1 MDIRN
6 GFLALALLAGAAT
19 AAAQDREGTW
29 DAGFTLFDTAS
40 ESLEGLN
47 SGLRVEGDLGWGFT
61 TSYNIT
67 NRLAIGGDFTW
78 MSPDYE
84 AFRLI
89 DNTPPVPDTEVSVDA
104 ELDVATLH
112 LKGTFY
118 FTEGEFAPFIEGGGG
133 WTRIDSNIADGAP
146 TTGCWW
152 DPWWGYI
159 CTSFYDTYAETQ
171 TSWTYGVG
179 IRWDASSDFYV
190 KGTYSVLEV
199 DTNRSEDFETDVLR
213 VDFGWRF

>member
-1 MDIRN
+1 MDIRS

-19 AAAQDREGTW
+19 AAAQGDREGTW
-29 DAGFTLFDTAS
+29 DAGFTLFDTSS
-40 ESLEGLN
+40 EAQNAANG

-67 NRLAIGGDFTW
+67 NRLALGGDFTW
-78 MSPDYE
+78 LSPDYE
-84 AFRLI
+84 ATQVL
-89 DNTPPVPDTEVSVDA
+89 DPSNVAVTVDA

-118 FTEGEFAPFIEGGGG
+118 FTEGDFAPFVEAGGG
-133 WTRIDSNIADGAP
+133 WTRIDSNIADGPP

-152 DPWWGYI
+152 DPWWGYV
-159 CTSFYDTYAETQ
+159 CTNFYDTYAETQ
-171 TSWTYGVG
+171 TSWTYGLG
-179 IRWDASSDFYV
+179 LRWDASSDFYV
-190 KGTYSVLEV
+190 KGTYSVLEI
-199 DTNRSEDFETDVLR
+199 DANRSEDFETDVLR